1 MKKWLRRLYVLAVF
15 GAAAGITAH
24 TYAQT
29 PLAQLMRNKLLY
41 AQRLLEGIA
50 LADFTKISKSADELI
65 QLSKTAEW
73 LVYKTPRY
81 EVNSNEFR
89 RAAEKI
95 AQKAQAKNIDGVA
108 LAYVDLTLSCVRCH
122 EYVREVRDARLR
134 MPALPATTS
143 LATRPLERSSG
154 E

>member
-1 MKKWLRRLYVLAVF
+1 MKKWLRRLCWLGIIGVM
-15 GAAAGITAH
+15 AGITAQ

-29 PLAQLMRNKLLY
+29 PLAQLMRNKLMF

-50 LADFTKISKSADELI
+50 LADFNKIGRSADELI

-73 LVYKTPRY
+73 LVYRTPKY
-81 EVNSNEFR
+81 EMHSNDFR
-89 RAAEKI
+89 RAAETI

-122 EYVREVRDARLR
+122 QYVREVRDARL
-134 MPALPATTS
+134 PLPILPATAS
-143 LATRPLERSSG
+143 VAMSQQAHP
-154 E
+154 

>member
-1 MKKWLRRLYVLAVF
+1 MKKWLRRFFCLAVL

-29 PLAQLMRNKLLY
+29 PLAQLMRNKLLR

-50 LADFTKISKSADELI
+50 LADFNKISQSADDLI

-73 LVYKTPRY
+73 VVYKTPRY
-81 EVNSNEFR
+81 EMHSNDFR

-134 MPALPATTS
+134 LPSLPATASVALPPQTH
-143 LATRPLERSSG
+143 P
-154 E
+154 